1 MNIIKINIYLYQKF
15 AINLLYIPKLK
26 DSVLSIGICVKVENK
41 KTYFSTELGKELE
54 ELLIN

>member
-41 KTYFSTELGKELE
+41 KTYFSTELTRRIAYELK
-54 ELLIN
+54 N